1 MEWLSHIPLAMFTLF
16 VFAIGLGVGSFL
28 NVLIARLPYEKSVI
42 WPGSRCG
49 ACLQPIRLTDNLP
62 IIGYLRLRGRCR
74 LCGTQFSSRYLWI
87 ELGTGLAFV
96 ALFFLEIAAQA
107 QGGPSF
113 LRPLHD
119 TPGLKFPYLGGSFIP
134 LSAWVYFALHACLL
148 SLLIAAAA
156 IDAEH
161 RIIPPQITYPG
172 VVIGLIASVLLPWPW
187 PTTSP
192 TLVAAIP
199 LDKSWFTP
207 DVRVYTGLMLWPFA
221 GPPPGWAPP
230 GSWQLGLV
238 NGLVGAA
245 VGTGIIRVVKFC
257 FEVGLGRDA
266 LGLGDADLLMMAGAF
281 LGWQVVVLGF
291 FVGVMAALVLKIPL
305 IILDKIQKRSI
316 GRELSFGPGLA
327 VGVVTVWL
335 GWPVASEVARLL
347 YEPYALGTVVVVMV
361 VGLLLAGVLLGRR

>member
-1 MEWLSHIPLAMFTLF
+1 MEWMSHLPIVIFTVF
-16 VFAIGLGVGSFL
+16 VFAVGLGVGSFL

-49 ACLQPIRLTDNLP
+49 ACLQPIRLRDNLP
-62 IIGYLRLRGRCR
+62 IFGYLLLRGRCR
-74 LCGTQFSSRYLWI
+74 MCGVQFSSRYLWI

-96 ALFFLEIAAQA
+96 ALFFVEIVAQA
-107 QGGPSF
+107 KGGPAF

-119 TPGLKFPYLGGSFIP
+119 TPGLSFQYLGSSLVP
-134 LSAWVYFALHACLL
+134 LKAWVYFALHACLM
-148 SLLIAAAA
+148 SLLIAAAV

-161 RIIPPQITYPG
+161 RIIPPQITYVG
-172 VVIGLIASVLLPWPW
+172 VVIGLVASVVFPWPW
-187 PTTSP
+187 PTTDP
-192 TLVAAIP
+192 IHLNAIQ

-207 DVRVYTGLMLWPFA
+207 DVRVYTGLMLWPFS
-221 GPPPGWAPP
+221 GPPPSWAPP

-245 VGTGIIRVVKFC
+245 VGTGIIRTVKYC

-291 FVGVMAALVLKIPL
+291 FVGVMAALVLKIPMM
-305 IILDKIQKRSI
+305 ILDAIQKR
-316 GRELSFGPGLA
+316 GVARELSFGPGLA
-327 VGVVTVWL
+327 IGIGIVWL

-347 YEPYALGTVVVVMV
+347 YEPYALGTVIVVMV
-361 VGLLLAGVLLGRR
+361 VGLLLSGLLLGRR